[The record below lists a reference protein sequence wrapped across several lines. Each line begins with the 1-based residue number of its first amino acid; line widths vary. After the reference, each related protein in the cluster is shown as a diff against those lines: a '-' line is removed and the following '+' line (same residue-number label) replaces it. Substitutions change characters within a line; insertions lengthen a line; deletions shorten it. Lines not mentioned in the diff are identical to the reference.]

1 MVENDTETR
10 AAKAA
15 RKIKELQAQIAEL
28 TEAVENLK
36 AKEVEY
42 FHEEEGEHIVGN
54 NDEGFLKVVI
64 YQSKT
69 FNEAWGKKL
78 HPDLWEKAAVDVRL
92 VTSTSAKL
100 YLDEEEYK
108 AFQKPSAKL
117 SVKVEVVDPS

>member
-1 MVENDTETR
+1 MTENNTETR
-10 AAKAA
+10 AAAAA

-42 FHEEEGEHIVGN
+42 FHEEQGDHIVGSN
-54 NDEGFLKVVI
+54 EEGFLKVVI

-69 FNEAWGKKL
+69 FNEAWGKKQR
-78 HPDLWEKAAVDVRL
+78 PDLWEKAAIDIRL
-92 VTSTSAKL
+92 VNSTSAKL
-100 YLDEEEYK
+100 YLDEEEY
-108 AFQKPSAKL
+108 AVFQKPSAKL